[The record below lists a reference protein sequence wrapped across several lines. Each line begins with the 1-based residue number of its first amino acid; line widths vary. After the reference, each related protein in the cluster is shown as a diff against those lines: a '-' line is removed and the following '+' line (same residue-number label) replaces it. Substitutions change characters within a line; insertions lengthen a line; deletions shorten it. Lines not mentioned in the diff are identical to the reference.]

1 MLKKDLK
8 EQAYDEIAE
17 FFYTSGLSFNVVKN
31 PAFAKM
37 LETVGR
43 YGCGFKPPS
52 YNDIREKFLKR
63 AVARTDDIRDEFKE
77 EWKKTGC
84 TIMFDG
90 WTDRK
95 RRSICNFMVNSP
107 KDKVSKMLEDA
118 INYVGAENVVQILNV
133 HKVTIKKGRNITTYI
148 YSRTMLIT
156 LLRKETSGRDLI
168 RPGATRF
175 AIAYLT
181 LSCLRELETP
191 LRAMFDS
198 DDWRSTKFA
207 TSTEGK
213 NVQRIVK
220 DSQFWK
226 NIVICLKAAGP
237 MIEFLRLVD
246 SDEKPAMGF
255 IYDAID
261 TAKEKIRTN
270 FKDVNKRPLHA
281 AGYYLN
287 PYFHWD
293 SNFKKEDVEVKEG
306 LYSCMIKMVPNA
318 MERKKMHAQ
327 LIEFHKRK
335 GMFGLEDAQSVRKT
349 LTPAEWWESYG
360 DHCPELR
367 NFSIRVHTK
376 KRNKLHQKKMN
387 DLVYV
392 MYNLK
397 LKNKP
402 KKRNVFASCSFEEVA
417 SDDEWITEEEEDV
430 NVNELNEE
438 VGLEHLNDND
448 VNVDLDDVGGSISY
462 TNASGIRQNFSSNS
476 DEDDADGNDDGGESE
491 DDDGDD
497 HGMEE

>member
-1 MLKKDLK
+1 MQTIDHLYWTPCAAHCIDL
-8 EQAYDEIAE
+8 I
-17 FFYTSGLSFNVVKN
+17 
-31 PAFAKM
+31 
-37 LETVGR
+37 
-43 YGCGFKPPS
+43 
-52 YNDIREKFLKR
+52 
-63 AVARTDDIRDEFKE
+63 
-77 EWKKTGC
+77 
-84 TIMFDG
+84 
-90 WTDRK
+90 
-95 RRSICNFMVNSP
+95 
-107 KDKVSKMLEDA
+107 LEDF
-118 INYVGAENVVQILNV
+118 EKILNV

-175 AIAYLT
+175 ATAYLS
-181 LSCLRELETP
+181 LSCLSELETP

-198 DDWRSTKFA
+198 EDWRSTKFA
-207 TSTEGK
+207 ASTEGK
-213 NVQRIVK
+213 KVQRIVK

-237 MIEFLRLVD
+237 MIEVLRLVD

-270 FKDVNKRPLHA
+270 FKDVKKRYESVWKIIDERWDKQLHRPLHA

-318 MERKKMHAQ
+318 VERKKIHAQ
-327 LIEFHKRK
+327 LIVFHNRK

-349 LTPAEWWESYG
+349 VTPAKWWEAYG

-367 NFSIRVHTK
+367 NFAIRVLSLTCSSSGCERNWSAFEMVHTK

-417 SDDEWITEEEEDV
+417 SDDEWITEEGEDV

-448 VNVDLDDVGGSISY
+448 VNVDLDEVEGSISTH
-462 TNASGIRQNFSSNS
+462 TNASGIRQDFSSDS
-476 DEDDADGNDDGGESE
+476 DEGDADGNDDGGESE

>member
-1 MLKKDLK
+1 
-8 EQAYDEIAE
+8 
-17 FFYTSGLSFNVVKN
+17 
-31 PAFAKM
+31 
-37 LETVGR
+37 
-43 YGCGFKPPS
+43 
-52 YNDIREKFLKR
+52 
-63 AVARTDDIRDEFKE
+63 
-77 EWKKTGC
+77 
-84 TIMFDG
+84 
-90 WTDRK
+90 
-95 RRSICNFMVNSP
+95 
-107 KDKVSKMLEDA
+107 
-118 INYVGAENVVQILNV
+118 
-133 HKVTIKKGRNITTYI
+133 
-148 YSRTMLIT
+148 MLIT

-175 AIAYLT
+175 ATAYLT
-181 LSCLRELETP
+181 LSCLSELETP

-198 DDWRSTKFA
+198 EDWRSTKFA
-207 TSTEGK
+207 ASTEGK
-213 NVQRIVK
+213 QVQRIVK

-237 MIEFLRLVD
+237 MIEVLRLVD

-255 IYDAID
+255 VYDAID

-270 FKDVNKRPLHA
+270 FKDVKKRYESVWKIIDERWDKQLHRPLHA

-318 MERKKMHAQ
+318 VERKKIHAQ
-327 LIEFHKRK
+327 LIVFHNRK

-349 LTPAEWWESYG
+349 VTPAEWWEAYG
-360 DHCPELR
+360 DHCPELS
-367 NFSIRVHTK
+367 NFTIRVLSLTCSSSGCERNWSAFEMMHTK

-417 SDDEWITEEEEDV
+417 SDDEWITEEGEDV
-430 NVNELNEE
+430 NVNERNEE

-448 VNVDLDDVGGSISY
+448 VNVDLDEVEGSISH
-462 TNASGIRQNFSSNS
+462 TNASGIRQDFSSDS
-476 DEDDADGNDDGGESE
+476 DEGDADGNDDGGESE